1 VADIRTLTG
10 PLPAPARRPVPPG
23 RPSTA
28 AAEPSGPEQSPPPT
42 RTRSAG
48 WRVHAPAAA
57 VLAVAVLLQRPA
69 DRFIYD
75 ADGYFS
81 GAVAL
86 VGGGNVFEE
95 GGLGLRGVL
104 TAFLYS
110 PAALVARLGGDQ
122 LAGAA
127 VLVQNAVLIA
137 VLGAVLLPRLVGVWR
152 SVTPVVVVVCA
163 VGTGLTTAGFA
174 PFPLSDLAAA
184 ALLVTVLVAVD
195 QGSSRWLV
203 VAGLAAGAAV
213 NLRPATLLPLVVV
226 GLAVLVVRRW
236 SAAWAALG
244 GAVAL
249 LPQFVLN
256 LRHGSPGWLPVPEQT
271 GWLTQL
277 QAHYASHL
285 VRYDTVVGAPPG
297 VRPTLYWCS
306 PEMAQSLGGQL
317 PTSPTGLV
325 GTYLDNLPGS
335 IVFAAQKI
343 GAALHWPLS
352 TPYLTPAPVLDG
364 AFAVLVTT
372 VSVVGAAVLLRRTL
386 SAGRGVSLGQVVGV
400 LAWTMVVVGLAT
412 TATETRF
419 ALPVLLFGVAGCAL
433 LAGDGTRGR
442 RRTASRRWVV
452 GTVLAVLLTYGVGV
466 TGMQHPYAVGAD
478 AQTCAAP

>member
-1 VADIRTLTG
+1 MADTRTMTG
-10 PLPAPARRPVPPG
+10 PMPALARRPVPPG
-23 RPSTA
+23 RPSA
-28 AAEPSGPEQSPPPT
+28 APAEPSEQPPATT
-42 RTRSAG
+42 RARSAG
-48 WRVHAPAAA
+48 WRVHALAGV
-57 VLAVAVLLQRPA
+57 VLAVAVLLRRPA

-81 GAVAL
+81 GAAAL
-86 VGGGNVFEE
+86 VSGGNVFEE
-95 GGLGLRGVL
+95 GGLDLRGVL
-104 TAFLYS
+104 TAFLYA

-127 VLVQNAVLIA
+127 VLAQNAVLIA
-137 VLGAVLLPRLVGVWR
+137 VLGAVLLPRLVGTWR

-184 ALLVTVLVAVD
+184 ALLVTVLVAID
-195 QGSSRWLV
+195 QGSPRWLV

-213 NLRPATLLPLVVV
+213 NIRPATLLPLVVV
-226 GLAVLVVRRW
+226 GLAVLVARRGA
-236 SAAWAALG
+236 AAWAALG

-256 LRHGSPGWLPVPEQT
+256 QRHGSPGWLPVPEQT

-285 VRYDTVVGAPPG
+285 VRYDTVVGAGPD

-306 PEMAQSLGGQL
+306 PDMAQSLGGSL
-317 PTSPTGLV
+317 PTSPAGLV

-335 IVFAAQKI
+335 LVFAAQKI

-364 AFAVLVTT
+364 AFAVLVTS

-386 SAGRGVSLGQVVGV
+386 AAGRGVSLGQVAGV
-400 LAWTMVVVGLAT
+400 LAWKMVVVGLAT

-419 ALPVLLFGVAGCAL
+419 ALPVLLLGVAGCAL
-433 LAGDGTRGR
+433 LAGDGLRGR
-442 RRTASRRWVV
+442 RWTASRPWVV

-466 TGMQHPYAVGAD
+466 TGMQHPQALGAD
-478 AQTCAAP
+478 ALSCTAP